1 MKSKIVI
8 FLLSAIFLSINM
20 SCGDKY
26 GNKLGGDHIIPYV
39 QIYTEIPFGTGGDD
53 PLSWQNIAR
62 YFATSTP
69 NPTAIGYKGHG
80 IIVFTSDLEDFHC
93 YDATCTNCSDLESFI
108 TAKDLK
114 GTTAVCPV
122 CGMEFELF
130 SGQAI
135 TNTEKIYPLKS
146 YSITKVG
153 KKLIVRN

>member
-39 QIYTEIPFGTGGDD
+39 RIDTKIPFGSGGDD
-53 PLSWQNIAR
+53 QLSWIDSPR
-62 YFATSTP
+62 YFVTSTP
-69 NPTAIGYKGHG
+69 NPGALGYKGHG
-80 IIVFTSDLEDFHC
+80 IIVYTLDLENFYCH
-93 YDATCTNCSDLESFI
+93 DATCTNCIDLESFM
-108 TAKDLK
+108 TTKDLS
-114 GTTAVCPV
+114 GAMAICPV
-122 CGMEFELF
+122 CGMKFDLTT
-130 SGQAI
+130 G
-135 TNTEKIYPLKS
+135 NPLGTEKKIYPLKS